1 MRLALAAFTL
11 MLTACTTPT
20 YVVLPEEHLAPE
32 QVRTLITLGE
42 GHMLQSAVLGEAR
55 EVNVWLPP
63 DYAEGERRYNVLY
76 VIDGGLD
83 QDFVHIA
90 GLGQLGALSWTYEP
104 LIIVGVR
111 TNARQHE
118 LTPPVRD
125 PRYVQEFPTAG
136 GAADFRRFLETE
148 VIPYI
153 ETRYRAG
160 GRRAL
165 VGESLAGLFVVDTL
179 LTQPAPFNDYI
190 AVSPSLWWDDR
201 ALARNAAA
209 FASAHDYQGRRL
221 FLAIANEGG
230 TMQDGVD
237 RVRAA
242 LARTALEVRYSD
254 RSATE
259 THATI
264 YHSAALDA
272 LRWLYPLPPY
282 GGETPWYM
290 IEGASPPAP
299 RTNPR

>member
-1 MRLALAAFTL
+1 MRFAFAALLLTL
-11 MLTACTTPT
+11 GACTHAQT
-20 YVVLPEEHLAPE
+20 APASE
-32 QVRTLITLGE
+32 QDSAPITLGVQ
-42 GHMLQSAVLGEAR
+42 HTLQSRVLGETR

-63 DYAEGERRYNVLY
+63 DYAENAERRYNVLY
-76 VIDGGLD
+76 VVDGGLD

-90 GLGQLGALSWTYEP
+90 GLGQLGALSWTYEA
-104 LIIVGVR
+104 LIVVGVR

-136 GAADFRRFLETE
+136 GAAEFRRHLETE
-148 VIPYI
+148 VIPLI
-153 ETRYRAG
+153 EARYRAG
-160 GRRAL
+160 ERRAL
-165 VGESLAGLFVVDTL
+165 MGESLAGLFIMDTL
-179 LTQPAPFNDYI
+179 LAHPTLFDDYI

-209 FASAHDYQGRRL
+209 LTGAHDYQGRRL
-221 FLAIANEGG
+221 FLAIADEGG

-242 LARTALEVRYSD
+242 LSRTALEMRYSD

-259 THATI
+259 THSTI
-264 YHSAALDA
+264 YHNAALDA
-272 LRWLYPLPPY
+272 LRWLYPMPPY

-290 IEGASPPAP
+290 IESAAPAP
-299 RTNPR
+299 N